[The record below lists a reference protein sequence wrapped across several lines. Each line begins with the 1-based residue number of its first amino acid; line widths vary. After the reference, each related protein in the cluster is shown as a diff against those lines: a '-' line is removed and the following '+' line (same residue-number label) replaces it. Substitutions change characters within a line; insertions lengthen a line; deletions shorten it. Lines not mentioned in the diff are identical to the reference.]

1 MEKERNK
8 IMRIIQKNNSK
19 PRKEKVYES
28 VSFKNGKFTEDELKQ
43 YGLSDDE
50 IATILEY
57 QALLPIL
64 QEENENWISAKL
76 LYNQLKVSRDF
87 TTWIKKQIEEMELL
101 ESVDYKLETLSK
113 GNQTHKGG
121 DRRSVDY
128 LIQVSTAKEIAMVA
142 GSKGGNTSKELK
154 EMSKLVRKYFIII
167 EKAFKNRT
175 NWNQNRKSTLINCKE
190 LRGALITK
198 REELLNGVPEWITN
212 GNLYSIEFSLLNTV
226 ILGMSSTQ
234 YRKEHYISSNE
245 QIRNYFS
252 EDQLDDVERLER
264 YDAQLIISQ
273 EIYSYEE
280 RKQILQTEYDRVKN
294 KMGIRKEMIL
304 HRK

>member
-1 MEKERNK
+1 
-8 IMRIIQKNNSK
+8 MRITNKNNVKS
-19 PRKEKVYES
+19 RKEKVYES
-28 VSFKNGKFTEDELKQ
+28 ESFKDGQFTEEELKQ

-57 QALLPIL
+57 QSLLPIL
-64 QEENENWISAKL
+64 QENKNNTISAKEL
-76 LYNQLKVSRDF
+76 HNQLKVSRDF
-87 TTWIKKQIEEMELL
+87 STWIKQQIEDLELVENIDYFIDSPL
-101 ESVDYKLETLSK
+101 KGSGLVDYQLKLS
-113 GNQTHKGG
+113 
-121 DRRSVDY
+121 D
-128 LIQVSTAKEIAMVA
+128 AKEIAMLA
-142 GSKGGNTSKELK
+142 GSKGGRTSEELK
-154 EMSKLVRKYFIII
+154 KMSKLVRKYFIAI

-175 NWNQNRKSTLINCKE
+175 NWNTNRKNTLINCKE

-226 ILGMSSTQ
+226 ILGMSATQ
-234 YRKEHYISSNE
+234 YRKEHNISSNE

-294 KMGIRKEMIL
+294 RKT
-304 HRK
+304 KWV

>member
-1 MEKERNK
+1 
-8 IMRIIQKNNSK
+8 MRITNRNITK

-28 VSFKNGKFTEDELKQ
+28 TSFKGGKFTEKELKQ
-43 YGLSDDE
+43 YELNDDE

-64 QEENENWISAKL
+64 QSDESDSKINARDLHKQLNNGWKFTDWIEN
-76 LYNQLKVSRDF
+76 R
-87 TTWIKKQIEEMELL
+87 IKSYRLIKD
-101 ESVDYKLETLSK
+101 VDYSTISRKYEIEGFAESKDILDYILTL
-113 GNQTHKGG
+113 
-121 DRRSVDY
+121 DC
-128 LIQVSTAKEIAMVA
+128 AKQLAMVERTDIGA
-142 GSKGGNTSKELK
+142 
-154 EMSKLVRKYFIII
+154 LVRRYFIIV
-167 EKAFKNRT
+167 EKAFKNRS
-175 NWNQNRKSTLINCKE
+175 NWNQNRKHTLINCKE

-226 ILGMSSTQ
+226 ILGMSATQ
-234 YRKEHYISSNE
+234 YRKEHNISSNE

-280 RKQILQTEYDRVKN
+280 RKQILQTEYERVKN
-294 KMGIRKEMIL
+294 RKT
-304 HRK
+304 KWV

>member
-1 MEKERNK
+1 
-8 IMRIIQKNNSK
+8 MRITNKNNTK
-19 PRKEKVYES
+19 PRKEKVYKSE
-28 VSFKNGKFTEDELKQ
+28 SFKDGKFTEEELKQ
-43 YGLSDDE
+43 YGLSDNE

-57 QALLPIL
+57 QSLLPIL
-64 QEENENWISAKL
+64 QENENNTISAKEL
-76 LYNQLKVSRDF
+76 HNQLKVSRDF
-87 TTWIKKQIEEMELL
+87 STWIKQQIEDLELVENIDYFIDSPL
-101 ESVDYKLETLSK
+101 KGSGLVDYQLKLS
-113 GNQTHKGG
+113 
-121 DRRSVDY
+121 D
-128 LIQVSTAKEIAMVA
+128 AKEIAMLA
-142 GSKGGNTSKELK
+142 GSKGGRTSEELK
-154 EMSKLVRKYFIII
+154 KMSKLVRKYFIAI

-175 NWNQNRKSTLINCKE
+175 NWNTNRKNTLINCKE

-226 ILGMSSTQ
+226 ILGMSATQ
-234 YRKEHYISSNE
+234 YRKEHNISSNE

-252 EDQLDDVERLER
+252 EDQLYDIERLER

-294 KMGIRKEMIL
+294 RKT
-304 HRK
+304 KWV

>member
-1 MEKERNK
+1 
-8 IMRIIQKNNSK
+8 MRTIKKNNTGS
-19 PRKEKVYES
+19 RKEKVYES
-28 VSFKNGKFTEDELKQ
+28 TSFKDVKFTEDELKQ
-43 YGLSDDE
+43 YGLSGDE

-57 QALLPIL
+57 QTLLPIL
-64 QEENENWISAKL
+64 QEENENWISARL
-76 LYNQLKVSRDF
+76 LHNQLKVSRDF
-87 TTWIKKQIEEMELL
+87 ATWIKKQIDDMELL
-101 ESVDYKLETLSK
+101 ENVDYKLDSPLK
-113 GNQTHKGG
+113 VNQNHKGG
-121 DRRSVDY
+121 DRRSIDY

-154 EMSKLVRKYFIII
+154 EMSKLVRKYFIVI

-175 NWNQNRKSTLINCKE
+175 NWNQYRKNTLINCKE

-212 GNLYSIEFSLLNTV
+212 GNLYSIEFSLLNSV
-226 ILGMSSTQ
+226 ILGMSATQ
-234 YRKEHYISSNE
+234 YRKEHNISSNE
-245 QIRNYFS
+245 QIRNYFC

-280 RKQILQTEYDRVKN
+280 RKQILQTEYNRVKN
-294 KMGIRKEMIL
+294 RKTKWI
-304 HRK
+304 

>member
-1 MEKERNK
+1 
-8 IMRIIQKNNSK
+8 MRITNKNTTK
-19 PRKEKVYES
+19 PRKGKVYES
-28 VSFKNGKFTEDELKQ
+28 ESFKDGQFTEEELKQ
-43 YGLSDDE
+43 YGLSDNE

-57 QALLPIL
+57 QSLLPIL
-64 QEENENWISAKL
+64 QENENNTISAKEL
-76 LYNQLKVSRDF
+76 HNQLKVSRDF
-87 TTWIKKQIEEMELL
+87 STWIKQQIEDLELVENIDYFIDSPL
-101 ESVDYKLETLSK
+101 KGSGLVDYQLKLS
-113 GNQTHKGG
+113 
-121 DRRSVDY
+121 D
-128 LIQVSTAKEIAMVA
+128 AKEIAMR
-142 GSKGGNTSKELK
+142 SKGGRTSEELK
-154 EMSKLVRKYFIII
+154 KMSKLVRKYFITI

-175 NWNQNRKSTLINCKE
+175 NWNTNRKNTLINCKE

-226 ILGMSSTQ
+226 ILGMSATQ
-234 YRKEHYISSNE
+234 YRKEHNISSNE

-294 KMGIRKEMIL
+294 RKT
-304 HRK
+304 KWV

>member
-1 MEKERNK
+1 
-8 IMRIIQKNNSK
+8 MRITNKNNVK

-28 VSFKNGKFTEDELKQ
+28 ESFKDGQFTEEKLKQ

-57 QALLPIL
+57 QSLLPIL
-64 QEENENWISAKL
+64 QENKNNTISAKEL
-76 LYNQLKVSRDF
+76 HNQLKVSRDF
-87 TTWIKKQIEEMELL
+87 STQIKQQIEDLELVENIDYFIDSPL
-101 ESVDYKLETLSK
+101 KGSGLVDYQLKLS
-113 GNQTHKGG
+113 
-121 DRRSVDY
+121 D
-128 LIQVSTAKEIAMVA
+128 AKEIAMR
-142 GSKGGNTSKELK
+142 SKGGRTFEELK
-154 EMSKLVRKYFIII
+154 KMSKLVRKYFIAI

-175 NWNQNRKSTLINCKE
+175 NWNTNRKNTLINCKE

-198 REELLNGVPEWITN
+198 REELLNGVPEWNTN

-226 ILGMSSTQ
+226 ILGMSATQ
-234 YRKEHYISSNE
+234 YRKEHNISSNE

-294 KMGIRKEMIL
+294 RKT
-304 HRK
+304 KWV

>member
-1 MEKERNK
+1 
-8 IMRIIQKNNSK
+8 MRTIKKNNIEM
-19 PRKEKVYES
+19 RKEKVYES
-28 VSFKNGKFTEDELKQ
+28 ESFKDGKFTEDELKQ

-50 IATILEY
+50 FTTILEY

-64 QEENENWISAKL
+64 QKENENWISAKL
-76 LYNQLKVSRDF
+76 LHNQLKVSRDF
-87 TTWIKKQIEEMELL
+87 TTWIKKQIEEMEIIN
-101 ESVDYKLETLSK
+101 SIDYKIISTSK
-113 GNQTHKGG
+113 ANQNNHGGN
-121 DRRSVDY
+121 RRSIDY
-128 LIQVSTAKEIAMVA
+128 LIQVSTAKEIAMIA
-142 GSKGGNTSKELK
+142 GSKGGNTSQELK

-175 NWNQNRKSTLINCKE
+175 NWNKNRKNTLINCKE

-198 REELLNGVPEWITN
+198 REELLNCVPEWITN

-226 ILGMSSTQ
+226 ILGMSATQ
-234 YRKEHYISSNE
+234 YRKKHNISPNE

-280 RKQILQTEYDRVKN
+280 RKQILQAEYAHVKN
-294 KMGIRKEMIL
+294 RKTKWI
-304 HRK
+304 

>member
-1 MEKERNK
+1 
-8 IMRIIQKNNSK
+8 MRITKKNNTE

-28 VSFKNGKFTEDELKQ
+28 KSYKDGNFTEDELKQ
-43 YGLSDDE
+43 YGLSEDE

-64 QEENENWISAKL
+64 QEENENWISARL
-76 LYNQLKVSRDF
+76 LHNQLKVSRDF
-87 TTWIKKQIEEMELL
+87 ATWIKKQINDMELL
-101 ESVDYKLETLSK
+101 ENVDYKLDSPLK
-113 GNQTHKGG
+113 VNQNNHGG

-128 LIQVSTAKEIAMVA
+128 LIRVSTAKEIAMVA
-142 GSKGGNTSKELK
+142 GSKGGKTSVELK
-154 EMSKLVRKYFIII
+154 AMSKLARKYFIII
-167 EKAFKNRT
+167 EKAFKSRT
-175 NWNQNRKSTLINCKE
+175 NWNKNRKSALINCKE

-226 ILGMSSTQ
+226 ILGMSATQ
-234 YRKEHYISSNE
+234 YRKEHNISSNE

-273 EIYSYEE
+273 EIYTYEE
-280 RKQILQTEYDRVKN
+280 RKQILQTEYDHVKN
-294 KMGIRKEMIL
+294 RKT
-304 HRK
+304 KWV

>member
-1 MEKERNK
+1 MEK
-8 IMRIIQKNNSK
+8 IMRTIKKNNTE

-28 VSFKNGKFTEDELKQ
+28 TSFKDGKFTEDELKQ

-64 QEENENWISAKL
+64 QSDGNNSKVNARALHK
-76 LYNQLKVSRDF
+76 QLKSGRQF
-87 TTWIKKQIEEMELL
+87 TDWIENRIEIYQLIKD
-101 ESVDYKLETLSK
+101 VDYYTVSHFYETVKNSSLQPKETL
-113 GNQTHKGG
+113 
-121 DRRSVDY
+121 DY
-128 LIQVSTAKEIAMVA
+128 ILTLDCAKQLAMVERTNIGA
-142 GSKGGNTSKELK
+142 
-154 EMSKLVRKYFIII
+154 LVRRYFIII

-175 NWNQNRKSTLINCKE
+175 NWNRNRKNTLINCKE

-212 GNLYSIEFSLLNTV
+212 GNLYSIEFSLLNAV
-226 ILGMSSTQ
+226 ILGMSATQ
-234 YRKEHYISSNE
+234 YRKEHNISSDE

-252 EDQLDDVERLER
+252 ENQLDDVERLER
-264 YDAQLIISQ
+264 YDTQLIISQ

-280 RKQILQTEYDRVKN
+280 RKHILKTEYDSVKN
-294 KMGIRKEMIL
+294 RKT
-304 HRK
+304 KWV

>member
-1 MEKERNK
+1 
-8 IMRIIQKNNSK
+8 MRITNKNTTKS
-19 PRKEKVYES
+19 RKEKVYES
-28 VSFKNGKFTEDELKQ
+28 ESFKDGKFTKEELKQ
-43 YGLSDDE
+43 YGLSDEE
-50 IATILEY
+50 ISTIIEY

-64 QEENENWISAKL
+64 QSDRNDSKVNARDLHKQLNNGWKFTDWIENRINS
-76 LYNQLKVSRDF
+76 YQLIKEIDYFTVSRKYE
-87 TTWIKKQIEEMELL
+87 TVKNSSLQPK
-101 ESVDYKLETLSK
+101 ETL
-113 GNQTHKGG
+113 
-121 DRRSVDY
+121 DY
-128 LIQVSTAKEIAMVA
+128 NLTLDCAKQLAMVERTDIGA
-142 GSKGGNTSKELK
+142 
-154 EMSKLVRKYFIII
+154 LVRRYFIII

-175 NWNQNRKSTLINCKE
+175 NWNQNRKNTLINCKE

-226 ILGMSSTQ
+226 ILGMSATQ
-234 YRKEHYISSNE
+234 YRKEHNISSNE

-280 RKQILQTEYDRVKN
+280 RKQILQTEYDRQ
-294 KMGIRKEMIL
+294 IRY
-304 HRK
+304 

>member
-1 MEKERNK
+1 
-8 IMRIIQKNNSK
+8 MRITNKNNTK

-28 VSFKNGKFTEDELKQ
+28 ESFNDGQFTEEELKQ
-43 YGLSDDE
+43 YGLSDNE

-57 QALLPIL
+57 QSLLPIL
-64 QEENENWISAKL
+64 QENENNTISAKEL
-76 LYNQLKVSRDF
+76 HNQLKVSRDF
-87 TTWIKKQIEEMELL
+87 STWIKQQIEDLELVENINYFIDSPL
-101 ESVDYKLETLSK
+101 KGSGLVDYQLKL
-113 GNQTHKGG
+113 N
-121 DRRSVDY
+121 D
-128 LIQVSTAKEIAMVA
+128 AKEIAMLA
-142 GSKGGNTSKELK
+142 GSKGGRTSEDLK
-154 EMSKLVRKYFIII
+154 KMSKLVRKYFIAI

-175 NWNQNRKSTLINCKE
+175 NWNKNRKNTLINCKE

-226 ILGMSSTQ
+226 ILGMSATQ
-234 YRKEHYISSNE
+234 YRKEHNISSNE

-294 KMGIRKEMIL
+294 RKT
-304 HRK
+304 KWV